1 MPRLCGDRI
10 GRTRPLA
17 VPCAEADVFEHP
29 RAMGQPFERDKL
41 IRFHHCD
48 PAGIVFYPQYFVLF
62 NELVEDW
69 FNDGLQQDYAAM
81 VYAQR
86 LGTPMVRLET
96 EFLSPSQ
103 IGETLTLS
111 LAVHKIGRSSL
122 ELEVHGRS
130 GGTARVRARLLVV
143 LADVDRRRSVA
154 IPEPLRERMRAYCV
168 V

>member
-1 MPRLCGDRI
+1 M
-10 GRTRPLA
+10 A
-17 VPCAEADVFEHP
+17 VPRAGADVFEHP
-29 RAMGQPFERDKL
+29 RTMGKPFERDKL

-81 VYAQR
+81 VYEQR
-86 LGTPMVRLET
+86 LGTPMVKLET

-122 ELEVHGRS
+122 ELEVQGRS

-154 IPEPLRERMRAYCV
+154 IPEPLRERMQAYCV
-168 V
+168 A

>member
-1 MPRLCGDRI
+1 
-10 GRTRPLA
+10 
-17 VPCAEADVFEHP
+17 
-29 RAMGQPFERDKL
+29 MGMPFERDKL

-69 FNDGLQQDYAAM
+69 FNHGLEQNYAEM

-103 IGETLTLS
+103 IGETLRLS
-111 LAVHKIGRSSL
+111 LGVRKVGRSSL
-122 ELEVHGRS
+122 NLAVEGSS
-130 GGTARVRARLLVV
+130 GGSVRVRAALTVV
-143 LADVDRRRSVA
+143 LANVDSRRSVP
-154 IPEPLRERMRAYCV
+154 IPDPLRERIEAFRVEA
-168 V
+168 